1 MNIFAFL
8 FALLFFLI
16 VVAGPFIFILVLV
29 KMIAGSSKG
38 NGKRMTAQ
46 ETRAM
51 QEIHRGLERMEKRV
65 EALETIILDRSERV
79 PEAFDSKEL

>member
-1 MNIFAFL
+1 MDIAFL
-8 FALLFFLI
+8 FILLFALI

-29 KMIAGSSKG
+29 KMIASSAKG
-38 NGKRMTAQ
+38 NGNRMTAE

>member
-1 MNIFAFL
+1 MVEFSFLAILIFV
-8 FALLFFLI
+8 LL

-29 KMIAGSSKG
+29 KMVAGNSKG
-38 NGKRMTAQ
+38 NGKRMTAE

-65 EALETIILDRSERV
+65 EALETIILDRSEKV
-79 PEAFDSKEL
+79 PGAFDSREA